1 MNKHKIQKTESNQIQ
16 VYPLIT
22 TQIIMFLMSLATVL
36 VYFYLHSMGITVI
49 FFILMYF
56 FYYKIQVLLSKN
68 LVVEIT
74 DDKMFFVLDGKRI
87 VLKSLKIY
95 EYRFPRVMENIVRF
109 NNSIVMVTV
118 KKANIMGEPTEKE
131 KMLLKQCIETI
142 KTHNKVDRRI
152 TLDLTPILFMFGTHT
167 IVYLALISIVLF
179 ILFAIYFI
187 EVSKYFHT
195 FAY

>member
-1 MNKHKIQKTESNQIQ
+1 
-16 VYPLIT
+16 
-22 TQIIMFLMSLATVL
+22 
-36 VYFYLHSMGITVI
+36 
-49 FFILMYF
+49 
-56 FYYKIQVLLSKN
+56 
-68 LVVEIT
+68 
-74 DDKMFFVLDGKRI
+74 MFFVLDGKRI

-152 TLDLTPILFMFGTHT
+152 TLDLIPILFMFGTHT

-187 EVSKYFHT
+187 FT
-195 FAY
+195 L

>member
-95 EYRFPRVMENIVRF
+95 EHRFPRVMEKIVRF

-152 TLDLTPILFMFGTHT
+152 TLDLIPILFMFGTHT

-179 ILFAIYFI
+179 IVFAIYFI
-187 EVSKYFHT
+187 FT
-195 FAY
+195 L